1 VRLRLFLAITGLVV
15 LALVATAAV
24 RLSGNGDTSEPEPA
38 ATDDAA
44 LPPGPVATYVALGD
58 SYTAGPLIRWM
69 RSDPPTCL
77 RSTRNYPAVLA
88 QWLEVDDLVD
98 VSCSGADTGN
108 ITASQSWFGRR
119 APAQLSAVT
128 ADSDLVT
135 LGVGGNDAD
144 LFSSLVAGARP
155 PGLPVTLERVSRRV
169 SRIVAAIRARA
180 PAAVIAVVGYPRI
193 VPERGTCAALPFDA
207 RDNRYL
213 NRVERALNAGLRRAA
228 GDQAIYVDTYGPSLG
243 HDICARDAWVNG
255 GRTRAL
261 EALAYHPFA
270 SGMWASATAIH
281 RALRGGPPPLAAR
294 QQARAALAP
303 RPADALT
310 RREQRFTASLLGG

>member
-1 VRLRLFLAITGLVV
+1 MRLRLFLAITGLVV

-24 RLSGNGDTSEPEPA
+24 RLSGFGGTSEPEPA
-38 ATDDAA
+38 AADDAA

-88 QWLEVDDLVD
+88 QWLEVEDLVD

-155 PGLPVTLERVSRRV
+155 PGLPMRSPAASSGSPRHCSVGDQSRPRAIRRSSRR
-169 SRIVAAIRARA
+169 STSPTTSACT
-180 PAAVIAVVGYPRI
+180 G
-193 VPERGTCAALPFDA
+193 
-207 RDNRYL
+207 
-213 NRVERALNAGLRRAA
+213 
-228 GDQAIYVDTYGPSLG
+228 
-243 HDICARDAWVNG
+243 W
-255 GRTRAL
+255 GR
-261 EALAYHPFA
+261 
-270 SGMWASATAIH
+270 ASARSTA
-281 RALRGGPPPLAAR
+281 ASPATTCGPARGSRTPPP
-294 QQARAALAP
+294 
-303 RPADALT
+303 
-310 RREQRFTASLLGG
+310 ASTSRSRSG